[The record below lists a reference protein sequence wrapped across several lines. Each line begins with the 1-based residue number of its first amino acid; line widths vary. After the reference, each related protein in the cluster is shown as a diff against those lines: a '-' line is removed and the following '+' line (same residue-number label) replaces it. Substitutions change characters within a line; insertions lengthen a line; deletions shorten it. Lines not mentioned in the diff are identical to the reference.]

1 MLDAH
6 PMGFIAISDIG
17 RARAFY
23 EGVLGL
29 DYVSHDDFALVM
41 RSGPLSIRLTPVG
54 DQLAPRSYTVFGWQV
69 SDAAAEVAALT
80 VKGVQFERYDFFG
93 DSQSPEGIWTSPG
106 GARVAWFK
114 DPDGNLL
121 SLSQHDG

>member
-6 PMGFIAISDIG
+6 PMGFLAISDID

-29 DYVSHDDFALVM
+29 DYVSDDPFALVM
-41 RSGPLSIRLTPVG
+41 RSGPLVIRLTPVG
-54 DQLAPRSYTVFGWQV
+54 DQLAPRHYTVFGWQV
-69 SDAAAEVAALT
+69 GDIAAEVAALT
-80 VKGVQFERYDFFG
+80 AQGVRFERYDFFG
-93 DSQSPEGIWTSPG
+93 DSQSPEGIWTSPA
-106 GARVAWFK
+106 GAQVAWFK

-121 SLSQHDG
+121 SLSQHAD